1 MESIENLDISLA
13 DGILTLKLNNIKK
26 KNSITT
32 TIFKKVIELLEK
44 SKNDDT
50 IKVIYISSTGDF
62 FSSGGDFNNFR
73 DVTMDEMI
81 ELFRIFINALID
93 CPKVLIAGVNGAA
106 IGVSFSMLAHFDI
119 VLCSDT
125 AFFQT
130 PFIQTFQT
138 PEACS
143 SYLFPLLLGKSMA
156 GHILIN
162 GGPMTAEEAK
172 NLGFVA
178 KIFSQESFD
187 ADAYEYVQGVAKY
200 PLRSLI
206 KFKSMMN
213 KHSKEILKQTNHE
226 ECYELR
232 ESWKQKEF
240 QDIIS
245 KFTKKKNPKF

>member
-1 MESIENLDISLA
+1 MESIKNLDIQVE
-13 DGILTLKLNNIKK
+13 DGILKLKLNNIKK
-26 KNSITT
+26 KNSITSI
-32 TIFKKVIELLEK
+32 IFKKVIELFEK

-62 FSSGGDFNNFR
+62 FSSGSDFNNFR
-73 DVTMDEMI
+73 DGTMDEMI
-81 ELFRIFINALID
+81 EMFGIFVNTLIE

-178 KIFSQESFD
+178 KIFSYDSFD
-187 ADAYEYVQGVAKY
+187 ADAYEYVQGVAKN
-200 PLRSLI
+200 PLRSLT

-213 KHSKEILKQTNHE
+213 KHSKEILKQINKE

-240 QDIIS
+240 EAIIN
-245 KFTKKKNPKF
+245 KFTKDKKPKF